1 LVSNWLLP
9 NPKTQEHFKNRDFTS
24 RFFYGIII
32 DMSVHNDQEYVYES
46 PDGGQTIYR
55 RRKNQPTDTR
65 EMIQETMESH
75 HVRQQRQNLWINIHQ
90 QARSDA
96 ELKELLN
103 RAEVYYRLK
112 YE

>member
-1 LVSNWLLP
+1 
-9 NPKTQEHFKNRDFTS
+9 
-24 RFFYGIII
+24 
-32 DMSVHNDQEYVYES
+32 MSAYQYHDADQDYVYES

-55 RRKNQPTDTR
+55 RRKNQPADTR

-75 HVRQQRQNLWINIHQ
+75 HVRRQRQNLWINIHQ
-90 QARSDA
+90 QAKSDA
-96 ELKELLN
+96 ELTDLLD

>member
-1 LVSNWLLP
+1 
-9 NPKTQEHFKNRDFTS
+9 
-24 RFFYGIII
+24 
-32 DMSVHNDQEYVYES
+32 MSDYKYHDSDQAYVYES

-75 HVRQQRQNLWINIHQ
+75 HMRHQRAKLWMNIQQ
-90 QARSDA
+90 QAKTDS
-96 ELKELLN
+96 ELKDLLD
-103 RAEVYYRLK
+103 RVEVYYRLK